1 MTGTNYMKSTL
12 SSTRKVH
19 SCNAC
24 LNIINH
30 IIMFQQEIN
39 QYLTTHHYARIDLK
53 AVLFDMDGVLFDSM
67 KNHATAWHE
76 AMKQYGMS
84 LSKEEAYL
92 HEGRTGAATI
102 NIVSQRERGYEAD
115 EEEIK
120 RIYQTKSDIFNQ
132 LPKAD
137 PMPGAF
143 EVLKKIKADGLIPM
157 VVTGSGQL
165 SLLDKLN
172 HYFPDIFQRE
182 LMVTAFDVKYGKPNP
197 EPYLMALQKAGIQAN
212 EAVVIENAPLGVRA
226 GVAAGIF
233 TIALN
238 TGPLPDDVLLQEGA
252 NILFPS
258 MAAFN
263 ENWETCRQSL
273 QDTSL

>member
-1 MTGTNYMKSTL
+1 
-12 SSTRKVH
+12 
-19 SCNAC
+19 
-24 LNIINH
+24 
-30 IIMFQQEIN
+30 MFQQEIN

-84 LSKEEAYL
+84 LSREEAYL

-143 EVLKKIKADGLIPM
+143 EVLKKIKDAGLIPM
-157 VVTGSGQL
+157 GNRLRTTLLIGQVE
-165 SLLDKLN
+165 SLLPR
-172 HYFPDIFQRE
+172 H
-182 LMVTAFDVKYGKPNP
+182 
-197 EPYLMALQKAGIQAN
+197 
-212 EAVVIENAPLGVRA
+212 
-226 GVAAGIF
+226 
-233 TIALN
+233 
-238 TGPLPDDVLLQEGA
+238 LPARTDG
-252 NILFPS
+252 NRF
-258 MAAFN
+258 
-263 ENWETCRQSL
+263 
-273 QDTSL
+273 

>member
-1 MTGTNYMKSTL
+1 
-12 SSTRKVH
+12 
-19 SCNAC
+19 
-24 LNIINH
+24 
-30 IIMFQQEIN
+30 MFQQEIN
-39 QYLTTHHYARIDLK
+39 QYLTTHHYTRIDLK

-67 KNHATAWHE
+67 KNHATAWHK

-157 VVTGSGQL
+157 VVTGS
-165 SLLDKLN
+165 
-172 HYFPDIFQRE
+172 
-182 LMVTAFDVKYGKPNP
+182 FDVKYGKPNP

-238 TGPLPDDVLLQEGA
+238 TGPLPNDVLLQEGA